1 MNLFFRKL
9 GCKKKHEQMALSL
22 VFVIVKALTISS
34 MINATFCL
42 HCLARQA
49 TVLCVFTLYVTFS
62 CLVIERTRIF
72 VFVFKGQIMCKSIA
86 NQTTDWLTCK
96 KQTNQ
101 RPCMVSNS
109 ITFSIE
115 LCFQR
120 TYAYT

>member
-1 MNLFFRKL
+1 
-9 GCKKKHEQMALSL
+9 MALSL

-34 MINATFCL
+34 MINATFSSKQLSYVSSLL
-42 HCLARQA
+42 H
-49 TVLCVFTLYVTFS
+49 VTFS
-62 CLVIERTRIF
+62 CLVIERTGIF
-72 VFVFKGQIMCKSIA
+72 FVLKVQIMCKSIA